1 MVHPLRCRGPEPLAD
16 KVRAAPGYHIHP
28 KSKRV
33 YSDDLSAHEINRIAK
48 QIKREFWTPAQKL
61 KTAWKAQRLLLDP
74 FSVPQ
79 AAAHWLKWQLQD
91 RPDPWGD
98 TAADKKFPNDLI
110 LST

>member
-16 KVRAAPGYHIHP
+16 KIRAAPGYHIHP

-61 KTAWKAQRLLLDP
+61 KTAWKVQRLLLDP

-79 AAAHWLKWQLQD
+79 AATHWLRWRLQG
-91 RPDPWGD
+91 RPDPWGY